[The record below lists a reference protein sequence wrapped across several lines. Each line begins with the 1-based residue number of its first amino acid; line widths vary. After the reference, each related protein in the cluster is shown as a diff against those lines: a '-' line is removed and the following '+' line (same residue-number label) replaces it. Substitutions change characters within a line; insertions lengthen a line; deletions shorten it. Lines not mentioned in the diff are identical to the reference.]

1 MILFHGH
8 EAHARSAVKAI
19 SWRTLGSIDTFV
31 LSWLFTGSAKAAGA
45 IAGTEVI
52 TKIGLYY
59 FHERVWS
66 SIHWGTQRAPEEESA
81 ELTPMDAD
89 PAALPG

>member
-8 EAHARSAVKAI
+8 EAHARSIVKAI
-19 SWRTLGSIDTFV
+19 SWRTLGSIDTF
-31 LSWLFTGSAKAAGA
+31 LLGWLFTGSMKAAGA

-66 SIHWGTQRAPEEESA
+66 SIHWGTQRPPVEEEDAAISA
-81 ELTPMDAD
+81 EAGLV
-89 PAALPG
+89 

>member
-1 MILFHGH
+1 MILLRGH
-8 EAHARSAVKAI
+8 EAHSRSIVKAI
-19 SWRTLGSIDTFV
+19 SWRTLGSIDTF
-31 LSWLFTGSAKAAGA
+31 LLGWLFTGSPAKAGA

-66 SIHWGTQRAPEEESA
+66 SVHWGTKRPPESTDPDQQAVEASA
-81 ELTPMDAD
+81 V
-89 PAALPG
+89 

>member
-8 EAHARSAVKAI
+8 EAHGRSVVKAI
-19 SWRTLGSIDTFV
+19 SWRTLGSIDTF
-31 LSWLFTGSAKAAGA
+31 LLGWFFTGSMKAAGA

-66 SIHWGTQRAPEEESA
+66 SIHWGTKRPPVVDEAQ
-81 ELTPMDAD
+81 
-89 PAALPG
+89 PAATATVFP

>member
-8 EAHARSAVKAI
+8 EAHARSVVKAI

-31 LSWLFTGSAKAAGA
+31 LSWLFTGSVKAAGA

-52 TKIGLYY
+52 TKIALYY
-59 FHERVWS
+59 FHERIWS
-66 SIHWGTQRAPEEESA
+66 SVHWGTQRAQVAEETMPGQLE
-81 ELTPMDAD
+81 PD
-89 PAALPG
+89 PA

>member
-8 EAHARSAVKAI
+8 EAHARSVVKAI

-59 FHERVWS
+59 FHERIWS
-66 SIHWGTQRAPEEESA
+66 SVRWGTRRPAEPE
-81 ELTPMDAD
+81 T
-89 PAALPG
+89 ALPEQLQPSQI

>member
-8 EAHARSAVKAI
+8 EAHTRSVVKAI
-19 SWRTLGSIDTFV
+19 SWRTLGSIDTF
-31 LSWLFTGSAKAAGA
+31 LLGWLFTGSAKAAGA

-66 SIHWGTQRAPEEESA
+66 SISWGTKRPQVEEDSAPIRAEA
-81 ELTPMDAD
+81 GL
-89 PAALPG
+89 L

>member
-1 MILFHGH
+1 MILFRGH
-8 EAHARSAVKAI
+8 EAHSRSIVKAI
-19 SWRTLGSIDTFV
+19 SWRTLGSIDTF
-31 LSWLFTGSAKAAGA
+31 LLGWLFTGSPAKAGA

-66 SIHWGTQRAPEEESA
+66 SIHWGTKRPPESGEADQQAVEASA
-81 ELTPMDAD
+81 V
-89 PAALPG
+89 

>member
-8 EAHARSAVKAI
+8 EAHARSVVKAI
-19 SWRTLGSIDTFV
+19 SWRTLGSIDTFA

-52 TKIGLYY
+52 TKIALYY
-59 FHERVWS
+59 FHERIWS
-66 SIHWGTQRAPEEESA
+66 SVHWGTQRTSVTEETVPGQLE
-81 ELTPMDAD
+81 PD
-89 PAALPG
+89 PA

>member
-1 MILFHGH
+1 MILFNGH
-8 EAHARSAVKAI
+8 EAHTRSVVKAI

-66 SIHWGTQRAPEEESA
+66 SIHWGTRRESIA
-81 ELTPMDAD
+81 VSDLPVRDEPDA
-89 PAALPG
+89 AVLPG

>member
-1 MILFHGH
+1 MILFRGH
-8 EAHARSAVKAI
+8 EAHSRSIVKAI
-19 SWRTLGSIDTFV
+19 SWRTLGSIDTF
-31 LSWLFTGSAKAAGA
+31 LLGWLFTGSPAKAGA

-66 SIHWGTQRAPEEESA
+66 SVHWGTKRPPENGEVDRQAVEASA
-81 ELTPMDAD
+81 A
-89 PAALPG
+89 

>member
-8 EAHARSAVKAI
+8 EAHTRSIVKAI
-19 SWRTLGSIDTFV
+19 SWRTLGSIDTF
-31 LSWLFTGSAKAAGA
+31 LLGWLFTGSAKAAGA

-66 SIHWGTQRAPEEESA
+66 SIHWGTQRPAAEDEDAAISA
-81 ELTPMDAD
+81 EAGLV
-89 PAALPG
+89 